1 MGLQDVAGM
10 HQGGRNRSGVENGPN
25 PGVFEITRPYFPQ
38 TIDREGD
45 PIFAIF
51 HITQR
56 GPAERFS
63 DAFATSANA
72 SIK

>member
-1 MGLQDVAGM
+1 M
-10 HQGGRNRSGVENGPN
+10 ENGPN
-25 PGVFEITRPYFPQ
+25 PGVFQITRPDFPE
-38 TIDREGD
+38 TIYREGD